1 MTVAEALQALVDAVD
16 VSTYDEELNVLREA
30 ISGLSNTD
38 DIDYKKELESVREA
52 LAQKESAYTDLEEKY
67 RKRFKDLIKSG
78 GEEIES
84 KEEELIKTGVK
95 LDNGTPLP
103 LTFADLSL
111 TAESE

>member
-16 VSTYDEELNVLREA
+16 VSTYDEELTTLREA
-30 ISGLSNTD
+30 ISATSNTD
-38 DIDYKKELESVREA
+38 ETDYKAELESVKEK
-52 LAQKESAYTDLEEKY
+52 LLQKESAYTDLEEKY
-67 RKRFKDLIKSG
+67 RKRFKELIKSG

-84 KEEELIKTGVK
+84 KEEEVIKAGVEQGNSR
-95 LDNGTPLP
+95 L

>member
-16 VSTYDEELNVLREA
+16 VSTYDEELNTLREA
-30 ISGLSNTD
+30 ISAESNRD
-38 DIDYKKELESVREA
+38 DIDYRAELESVKEK
-52 LAQKESAYTDLEEKY
+52 LAQAESAYTDLEEKY

-84 KEEELIKTGVK
+84 KEEELIKAGVK
-95 LDNGTPLP
+95 QENGRP

>member
-16 VSTYDEELNVLREA
+16 VSTYDEELNILREA

-38 DIDYKKELESVREA
+38 NSDYEAELESVKEA
-52 LAQKESAYTDLEEKY
+52 LAQKETAYTNLEEKY
-67 RKRFKDLIKSG
+67 RKRFKELIKSG
-78 GEEIES
+78 SEEIES
-84 KEEELIKTGVK
+84 KEGEVIKAGVEQ
-95 LDNGTPLP
+95 DNGRP

>member
-1 MTVAEALQALVDAVD
+1 MTLAEALQALVDAVD

-30 ISGLSNTD
+30 ISGQSNTD
-38 DIDYKKELESVREA
+38 DIDYKKELESVKEA
-52 LAQKESAYTDLEEKY
+52 LAQKESAYADLEEKY

-84 KEEELIKTGVK
+84 KEEEVIKAGVEQ
-95 LDNGTPLP
+95 DNGRS

>member
-16 VSTYDEELNVLREA
+16 VSTYDEELNTLREA

-38 DIDYKKELESVREA
+38 YSDYNNELESLREE

-84 KEEELIKTGVK
+84 KEEEVIKSAVEK
-95 LDNGTPLP
+95 DNGRP

>member
-16 VSTYDEELNVLREA
+16 VSAYDEELNTLREA
-30 ISGLSNTD
+30 IAGLSNTD
-38 DIDYKKELESVREA
+38 HSEYKEELESVRES

-84 KEEELIKTGVK
+84 KEEEVIKTGVK
-95 LDNGTPLP
+95 QDNGRP

>member
-1 MTVAEALQALVDAVD
+1 MTVSEALQALVDAVD
-16 VSTYDEELNVLREA
+16 VSTYDEELNTLREA
-30 ISGLSNTD
+30 ISAESNTD
-38 DIDYKKELESVREA
+38 ETDYKAELESVKEK

-84 KEEELIKTGVK
+84 KEEEVIKAGVEQ
-95 LDNGTPLP
+95 DNGRP

>member
-30 ISGLSNTD
+30 ISDTSNTGD
-38 DIDYKKELESVREA
+38 TDYKAELETVKEKLTQA
-52 LAQKESAYTDLEEKY
+52 ESAYTDLEEKY
-67 RKRFKDLIKSG
+67 RKRFKELIKSG

-84 KEEELIKTGVK
+84 KEEEIIKASVEQ
-95 LDNGTPLP
+95 DNGRP